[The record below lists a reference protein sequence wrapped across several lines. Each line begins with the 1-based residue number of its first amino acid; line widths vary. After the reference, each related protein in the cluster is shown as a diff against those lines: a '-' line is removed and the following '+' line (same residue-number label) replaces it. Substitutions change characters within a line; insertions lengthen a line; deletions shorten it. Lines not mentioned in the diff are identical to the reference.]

1 MQKTLETRDLIKTFA
16 LFQMNLFYLEIEMV
30 PELIQVQFF
39 LDIYSNSYQFIQI
52 RSIFPILSLD

>member
-1 MQKTLETRDLIKTFA
+1 MPKTLETRDLIKTFA